1 MFRKL
6 TTTPVQNTAQTKT
19 FFDNCAV
26 AYSEQHGHPQRLL
39 NYRIGLIREYARPC
53 RDDVVLD
60 IGCGNGH
67 HLFALAEEIVQG
79 IGVDLSSSMIEVAQ
93 AHLRNSPL
101 QGKLTFLV
109 DNGEEIGTIPEHSV
123 DLVICIGALEH
134 MPDKA
139 AVMTNVYR
147 LLKPRGRFFCL
158 TPHGGYLWY
167 QAIAPLLGMDTKHL
181 STDKFL
187 KRHEL
192 VELLEESGFLHV
204 RVGYWTFIP
213 KGDMPSFLAFVLAG
227 LDKIGKLFRANS
239 LRGGLSVCAWKDKHE
254 GFSQG
259 LMK

>member
-6 TTTPVQNTAQTKT
+6 TTTPAHSTASAKT

-26 AYSEQHGHPQRLL
+26 AYAEQHGHPQRLL
-39 NYRIGLIREYARPC
+39 NYRIGLIRKYARPC

-60 IGCGNGH
+60 LGCGNGH
-67 HLFALAEEIVQG
+67 HLFALAEEIVHG
-79 IGVDLSSSMIEVAQ
+79 IGIDLSSAMIEAAQ
-93 AHLRNSPL
+93 AHLRNSSL

-109 DNGEEIGTIPEHSV
+109 DNGEEVCTIPEQSI

-134 MPDKA
+134 MIDKA
-139 AVMTNVYR
+139 AVMVNVYR

-167 QAIAPLLGMDTKHL
+167 QALAPLLRMDTKHL

-187 KRHEL
+187 KRCEM
-192 VELLEESGFLHV
+192 VDLLKESGFLHV
-204 RVGYWTFIP
+204 QVDYWTFIP
-213 KGDMPSFLAFVLAG
+213 KGDMPSFIALVLTG

-239 LRGGLSVCAWKDKHE
+239 LRGGLTVCAWKDEYE

-259 LMK
+259 LTK

>member
-6 TTTPVQNTAQTKT
+6 TTTPAHSTAQTKT

-26 AYSEQHGHPQRLL
+26 AYSEQHGHPQSLL
-39 NYRIGLIREYARPC
+39 NYRISLIRKYAQPC

-60 IGCGNGH
+60 LGCGNGH

-79 IGVDLSSSMIEVAQ
+79 IGIDLSSSMIEVAQ
-93 AHLRNSPL
+93 AHLRNSSL

-109 DNGEEIGTIPEHSV
+109 DNGEEICTIPEHSI

-134 MPDKA
+134 MLDQW
-139 AVMTNVYR
+139 AVMSNVYR

-167 QAIAPLLGMDTKHL
+167 QALAPWLGMDTKHL

-187 KRHEL
+187 KRQEL
-192 VELLEESGFLHV
+192 ENLLKESGFLHV
-204 RVGYWTFIP
+204 QVDYWTFIP
-213 KGDMPSFLAFVLAG
+213 KGDMPSFLALVLTG

-239 LRGGLSVCAWKDKHE
+239 LRGGLSVCAWKDEYE

-259 LMK
+259 LTK